1 MTAIGFFC
9 AALGLSASLF
19 MLWHVVR
26 LWRGQPTRLEAV
38 IESTPSHSMISR
50 GYVRAFPVVS
60 VLMVPILSVLVLSIA
75 VELEGVAFNT
85 AVAILIGCSFLF
97 CVLAPSVV
105 LFNRPKFLVV
115 PSMRNDP
122 GLVASV
128 MNRLRS

>member
-1 MTAIGFFC
+1 MTALGFVG

-38 IESTPSHSMISR
+38 IESTPSHSTISR
-50 GYVRAFPVVS
+50 GYVRTFPVVS
-60 VLMVPILSVLVLSIA
+60 VLMVPILSVLILSIA

-97 CVLAPSVV
+97 CVLAPSVL
-105 LFNRPKFLVV
+105 LFNRPRFLVI
-115 PSMRNDP
+115 PSMRDDP
-122 GLVASV
+122 GLLASV
-128 MNRLRS
+128 MNRLRN